1 MGEPRARRFEVPVVD
16 DDAAFADVL
25 GCALQLLDA
34 LAEAGLE
41 RPTIVVTGVPE
52 IGPRYVRRRVTHL
65 LRKPVDLP
73 YVLELLKGLPP
84 RRR

>member
-1 MGEPRARRFEVPVVD
+1 MGEPRARHFEVPVVD

-41 RPTIVVTGVPE
+41 RPTIVVTGTPE
-52 IGPRYVRRRVTHL
+52 IGRHHVRRRVTHL

-73 YVLELLKGLPP
+73 YVLELLKSLPA
-84 RRR
+84 RCR